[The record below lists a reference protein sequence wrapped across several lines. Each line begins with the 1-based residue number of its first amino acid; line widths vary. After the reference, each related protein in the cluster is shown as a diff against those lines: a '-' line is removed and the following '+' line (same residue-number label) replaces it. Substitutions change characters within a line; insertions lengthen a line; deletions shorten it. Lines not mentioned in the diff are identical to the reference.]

1 MMSSGKYPP
10 EEEREA
16 AIENAYTIAELD
28 GSATDASTT
37 SSFKGKM

>member
-16 AIENAYTIAELD
+16 IENTLAELD

-37 SSFKGKM
+37 SSFKGTML